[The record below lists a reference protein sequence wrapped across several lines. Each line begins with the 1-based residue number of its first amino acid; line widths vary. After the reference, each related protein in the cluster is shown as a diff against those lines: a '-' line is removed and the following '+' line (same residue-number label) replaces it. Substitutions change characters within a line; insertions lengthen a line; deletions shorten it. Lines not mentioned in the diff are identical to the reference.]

1 MTHYEIRV
9 KDRAALHWADWFQE
23 MQVRTTNVNGHAG
36 PDMLL
41 TGDLP
46 DQSALLGV
54 LMRLHNLNLTIQSV
68 RKIEE
73 EGNHHER

>member
-1 MTHYEIRV
+1 MTRYQIRV
-9 KDRAALHWADWFQE
+9 KDGAVLNWADWFGE
-23 MQVRTTNVNGHAG
+23 MQVQTTIEDRQTS

-54 LMRLHNLNLTIQSV
+54 LMRLHNLNLTIISV

-73 EGNHHER
+73 A

>member
-1 MTHYEIRV
+1 MTRYEIRV
-9 KDRAALHWADWFQE
+9 KDRSALHWADWFQE
-23 MQVRTTNVNGHAG
+23 MQVRTANVDGQIG

-54 LMRLHNLNLTIQSV
+54 LMRLHNLNLTILSV
-68 RKIEE
+68 RKVEE
-73 EGNHHER
+73 EVRNDG